1 MSYLGR
7 AHGAE
12 VQQRSPSWPMTSVSW
27 GTGKLAPR
35 SLQLSL
41 LPHPASSSAAAAAAA
56 APARTDKVG
65 QKLIRA
71 RNSSSRDLLPSHPL
85 VGSRF
90 SLRSLRS
97 RRALDRGWRR
107 KLIRIK
113 VWCGTTSWA
122 SARRAAFGAVRAPC
136 VSAPQTSTQSSD
148 QGDGTARR
156 ISMRGAAWLAPG
168 QTERLLGM
176 LKFVQWGNSCS
187 GACVTDST
195 LCVLYVTRESQL

>member
-1 MSYLGR
+1 MEQKSNNDHHPGRWHRWVGGQGNSHPARCSSVSCHIQPPPQLLLLLLLRPHGLTKLGKNWS
-7 AHGAE
+7 AHAIQ
-12 VQQRSPSWPMTSVSW
+12 VLAIFCRPIHLSVHDSPS
-27 GTGKLAPR
+27 G
-35 SLQLSL
+35 
-41 LPHPASSSAAAAAAA
+41 
-56 APARTDKVG
+56 
-65 QKLIRA
+65 
-71 RNSSSRDLLPSHPL
+71 
-85 VGSRF
+85 
-90 SLRSLRS
+90 LRS
-97 RRALDRGWRR
+97 RRAFDRGCRR

-113 VWCGTTSWA
+113 VWCGTMSWA